1 MMEKKLTLLVPSR
14 KIHLT
19 GFNFVGQVPSWS
31 ECEFGGPLSI
41 CEKDDP
47 MERRLEQ
54 GFSVSLST
62 TFNWKPF
69 ISLSTYKV
77 RMLK

>member
-47 MERRLEQ
+47 MERRLE
-54 GFSVSLST
+54 
-62 TFNWKPF
+62 
-69 ISLSTYKV
+69 
-77 RMLK
+77 